1 MKDEKQGK
9 FASSGPG
16 EGWLVQCGE
25 DRGDGG
31 LVETQGGPGNSH
43 TGEPRDELLVAE
55 KGFFYFFISLFFF
68 FWLLGLHLRHMKV
81 PRLGVKLEL

>member
-1 MKDEKQGK
+1 MKDEKQGE

-25 DRGDGG
+25 DCGDGG
-31 LVETQGGPGNSH
+31 LVEAQGGPGNSH

-68 FWLLGLHLRHMKV
+68 DF
-81 PRLGVKLEL
+81 